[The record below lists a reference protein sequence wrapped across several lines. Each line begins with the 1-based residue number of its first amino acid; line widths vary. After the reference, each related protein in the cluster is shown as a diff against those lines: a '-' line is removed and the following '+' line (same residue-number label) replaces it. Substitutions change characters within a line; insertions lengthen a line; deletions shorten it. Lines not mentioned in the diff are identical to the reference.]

1 MVEMYVLL
9 VINKKRTCDETNKSI
24 PVVPVHLRAEVLEVL
39 KQRGYDADGNK
50 IS

>member
-9 VINKKRTCDETNKSI
+9 VINKKRTCNEENKSV
-24 PVVPVHLRAEVLEVL
+24 PVVPAHLRADVLEVL
-39 KQRGYDADGNK
+39 KQRGYDAEGNK